1 MSERD
6 RILELKNEK
15 NAVILAHNY
24 QRPEIQDLA
33 DFVGDSLGLSMQAGK
48 VDAKVIIFCGVDF
61 MAESAKIL
69 NPEKRVVHP
78 VPGAK
83 CPMAAMCD
91 AEGLVRLKGAHPDA
105 KVVGYVNT
113 TASCKA
119 QMDICCTSSNA
130 VKVVQSLDSKKVI
143 FVPDE
148 NLGKYVQRYVKDKEI
163 ILWPGFCPTHDRI
176 TAEKILKAKKEHPGA
191 VVIVHPECRP
201 EVIDLAD
208 AVRSTEGI
216 IKFVKSS
223 DRREFI
229 IGTERELIYRLKK
242 ENPGKLFHAIPGA
255 VCPTMKMITIK
266 SVLRALETLEPV
278 VEIDPETMERARV
291 PLQRM
296 MDIGRGD

>member
-1 MSERD
+1 MSERE
-6 RILELKNEK
+6 RILELRKEK
-15 NAVILAHNY
+15 KAVILAHNY

-33 DFVGDSLGLSMQAGK
+33 DFVGDSFGLSMQATK
-48 VDAKVIIFCGVDF
+48 VNAKVIIFCGVDF

-69 NPEKRVVHP
+69 NPDKRVVHP

-91 AEGLVRLKGAHPDA
+91 VAGLVELKKKYPDA

-113 TASCKA
+113 TAVCKA

-130 VKVVQSLDSKKVI
+130 VKVVRSIDSKKVI

-148 NLGKYVQRYVKDKEI
+148 NLGKYVQRFVKDKEI
-163 ILWPGFCPTHDRI
+163 ILWPGYCPTHDRI
-176 TAEKILKAKKEHPGA
+176 SPENILNAKREHPEA

-208 AVRSTEGI
+208 AVKSTEGM
-216 IKFVKSS
+216 IKFVKLS

-229 IGTERELIYRLKK
+229 IGTEKEFIYRLKK
-242 ENPGKLFHAIPGA
+242 ENPEKVFYAIPGA
-255 VCPTMKMITIK
+255 VCPTMKMITMK
-266 SVLRALETLEPV
+266 SVLEALETLEPV
-278 VEIDPETMERARV
+278 VEIDPESMERARA

-296 MDIGRGD
+296 MSVGRGD